1 MMMKINVMFVSTLL
15 FTLFIV
21 KPAAASNDCS
31 AVTIDN
37 DTSDW
42 KNIEAIVSDGQDLE
56 GVTYYYDGSNWS
68 TTASS
73 DDLYSTDII
82 SMQDLENVKMCNS
95 ATQLQ
100 LYIDAQHPLLAYQD
114 LANETYFEF
123 GDPNGSDGELGL
135 PATLDYWLVFKLQ
148 EADSTDIYYYAVY
161 LYAEEDD
168 LGLEQGPRQ
177 IAIYQESEEVKFSEA
192 SFNPNE
198 DGLLV
203 EIDSSDEGTKG
214 IRLAGEGGK
223 NIDASGGFE
232 SGPALMNKAGEGLFN
247 LTNISYGDTLNLAVQ
262 TYDGSQ
268 FEETKG
274 VRPMVN
280 AALNDQTDKVEYRM
294 KRAGVTGV
302 NVPASKLQSDQV
314 QVKWDEL
321 SGVTKYQVRLLS
333 KTGKALHTTTTEQTK
348 ITIKNLESNQRY
360 QVQVRAKIGSL
371 YTPWSEKES
380 FKTTE

>member
-1 MMMKINVMFVSTLL
+1 MTKINLFISTVFIGLL
-15 FTLFIV
+15 FV
-21 KPAAASNDCS
+21 KPALADNDCS
-31 AVTIDN
+31 VVTIDN

-42 KNIEAIVSDGQDLE
+42 ENIEAIISDGQDLE

-68 TTASS
+68 TTASD

-82 SMQDLENVKMCNS
+82 SMQDLENVKVCNS

-114 LANETYFEF
+114 LTSETYYEF
-123 GDPNGSDGELGL
+123 GDPSGPNGELGL
-135 PATLDYWLVFKLQ
+135 PATLDYWLVFKMQ
-148 EADSTDIYYYAVY
+148 EEDSASLYYYAVY
-161 LYAEEDD
+161 LYAEEGD

-177 IAIYQESEEVKFSEA
+177 IAIYQETEEVKFSEA
-192 SFNPNE
+192 TFNPNE
-198 DGLLV
+198 DELLV
-203 EIDSSDEGTKG
+203 EIDSADEETKG

-232 SGPALMNKAGEGLFN
+232 TGPALMNKAGEGLLN

-262 TYDGSQ
+262 AYDGSQ

-280 AALNDQTDKVEYRM
+280 SALNDQTDKVEYRM

-302 NVPASKLQSDQV
+302 NVPASKRQSDQV

-333 KTGKALHTTTTEQTK
+333 KTGKELHTTTTELSK

-360 QVQVRAKIGSL
+360 QVQVRAKIGDL
-371 YTPWSEKES
+371 YTPWSDKKSFTTKE
-380 FKTTE
+380 